1 MVPAMISDPSCP
13 IPDDTAAPTVVV
25 VDASAEA
32 LAAQPGDRVDRW
44 LASSLGAR
52 GDGPPLSRNR
62 LKSLILDGRVSAD
75 GATISDPSDAVK
87 PGARYRIAVPPAAPA
102 EPEAQDLPLTVVYED
117 AALIVIDKPAGMTV
131 HPAPGAPRD
140 TLVNALINHCGDSL
154 SGIGGVRRPGIVH
167 RIDKDTSGLLVV
179 AKTDAAHHG
188 LARLFAEHTIER
200 AYRAL
205 CWGLPVPPAGRIA
218 GAIGRHP
225 RDRVRMAVLPDGA
238 GKPAVTHYRT
248 LRRFGE
254 AAALLEC
261 RLETGRTHQIRVHLT
276 HAGHPLVGDP
286 VYGRG
291 RSARLAGLPEP
302 VRRTLH
308 DFPRQALHA
317 AVLGFA
323 HPVNGDQLRFESA
336 LPADMAAL
344 LAALGDGS

>member
-1 MVPAMISDPSCP
+1 MVPAMDSDPSCQ
-13 IPDDTAAPTVVV
+13 AATVAATIVVV
-25 VDASAEA
+25 EASAEA
-32 LAAQPGDRVDRW
+32 LADHPGDRVDRW
-44 LASSLGAR
+44 LARCLGAR
-52 GDGPPLSRNR
+52 PDTPPLSRNR
-62 LKSLILDGRVSAD
+62 LKTLILDGCVRAD
-75 GATISDPSDAVK
+75 DATLSDPSDAVK
-87 PGARYRIAVPPAAPA
+87 PGARYRIAVPPAIPA

-117 AALIVIDKPAGMTV
+117 SALIVIDKPAGMTV

-140 TLVNALINHCGDSL
+140 TLVNALIAHCGDSL

-179 AKTDAAHHG
+179 AKTDAAHHA

-205 CWGLPVPPAGRIA
+205 CWGLPVPPAGRIE

-225 RDRVRMAVLPDGA
+225 RDRVRMAVRPDGS

-291 RSARLAGLPEP
+291 RTARVAGIAEP
-302 VRRTLH
+302 VRQALH
-308 DFPRQALHA
+308 GFPRQALHA

-323 HPVNGDQLRFESA
+323 HPVSGEKLRFESP
-336 LPADMAAL
+336 LPADLAAM